1 MRSLQSPLFCD
12 PVNGFLS
19 CFQDSRL
26 SFHNVREVSAWLGT
40 PNPSICLQDVF
51 GKEFAEAAF
60 VSLVLQNSECWS
72 QVIPWVKLPKL
83 FRVVQFYMNSLF
95 LDSYRSKC
103 NALKMFGQPI
113 SQQLKQLQQLFDATA
128 FSEFRNGSRGISQL
142 WGRQMDATEGCKRN
156 E

>member
-1 MRSLQSPLFCD
+1 MYGR
-12 PVNGFLS
+12 
-19 CFQDSRL
+19 FQHDWAPRTPAS
-26 SFHNVREVSAWLGT
+26 VSKMYL
-40 PNPSICLQDVF
+40 

-142 WGRQMDATEGCKRN
+142 
-156 E
+156 